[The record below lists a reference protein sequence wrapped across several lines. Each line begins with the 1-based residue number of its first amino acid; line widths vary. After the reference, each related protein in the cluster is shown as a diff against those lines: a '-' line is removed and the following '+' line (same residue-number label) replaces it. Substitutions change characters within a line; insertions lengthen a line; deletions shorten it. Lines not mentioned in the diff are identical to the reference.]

1 MEWIRLDLLEFRM
14 LSGVTH
20 IALKLPDLIVDQ
32 QIKDAVAVCAAK
44 TAVFH
49 KIIIAGATGWT
60 DDLAGLFLFIRFPL
74 YT

>member
-1 MEWIRLDLLEFRM
+1 M
-14 LSGVTH
+14 TH
-20 IALKLPDLIVDQ
+20 IALKLFDLVIDQ
-32 QIKDAVAVCAAK
+32 QVKDTVAVCAAK